1 MFSETFIRRPRFAV
15 VISIFLLL
23 AGGICAFML
32 PVSEY
37 PSISPPTI
45 MVMAGYPGA
54 SAQVIADTVA
64 APLESEI
71 NGVEDMVYY
80 SSTSDIGGSYT
91 LTITFESDANEDMA
105 LVNVNNAVKRAER
118 LLPTEV
124 VNNGVVVVKRS
135 PDIVAMVS
143 FFSTNPEHD
152 EIFLSNYVDI
162 NIKDAVTRI
171 KGVGQCVI
179 FGEMKYSMRVWL
191 DPHKMRA
198 MGISYAEVSSAIAS
212 QNVQAATGSVG
223 TEFSSDYMQFKVD
236 TKGRLATTK
245 EFTDI
250 IIRSGEK
257 GRQVKMG
264 DIATVELGSEE
275 YSGFGSQD
283 GRKSVLLAI
292 FKLNDANALELFEN
306 AKQEITRLSANF
318 PEGLQWDIGYDSTEF
333 VRVTMAEIF
342 QTLLLTFI
350 LVVLITYVFLQ
361 DWRATLVP
369 MVTIPVSLIGT
380 FLFLYLLGMSIN
392 TLSMFALILVI
403 GSVVDDAICVVESC
417 VRLINEENLSPF
429 DAAMKTMEQLSGALI
444 ATTLVVVAVYL
455 PIGFY
460 GGMVGRIYKEF
471 SVTMCIALCLSTVS
485 ALTLSPAICAL
496 ILRKNKEPRGV
507 FKYFNN
513 ALDWTRK
520 GYMKV
525 GSFLARRLVLT
536 AVLFTV
542 IIVANGTVFN
552 SIPSAFVP
560 NEDKGGTFCEV
571 ILPPGATLARTE
583 AVLEEVYQLVKD
595 IPGIEKVQYAPGQTL
610 TAGSGENMGIVI
622 LDLEDWADRTTAET
636 QIAGIQAEVVRRCA
650 SIADASITVFAPPP
664 IMGLGATGGVTF
676 SLMATGTQ
684 TPVELSQA
692 TSHLLAKVME
702 TGKALYCFTSF
713 DANTPMINLNLD
725 RAKAEALNVPVSS
738 VFNTLQTQL
747 GSIYVNDFN
756 LYSKTYKV
764 KVQSKRDFRENIN
777 ALGQLNVT
785 SNSGASVPLSA
796 IATANWTLG
805 PRQSERFNM
814 FQSAWVNIQSK
825 PGVSSGEMMAA
836 VQDLVRD
843 ELSKDYQIGWTDMSY
858 QETQNE
864 GKIVWL
870 LLFSLVLAYLFLVAQ
885 YENWTMPISVIL
897 SVATATLGGMIA
909 LKFYG
914 KSMDIY
920 CQLGLLMLVGLTAKT
935 AILMVEY
942 AKQLRDEGATIFE
955 AAMEGMR
962 MRFRSVMMTGLSFV
976 IGVWPMVSASGAG
989 SASRQAIGQTTFWG
1003 MIAAMLIG
1011 MMFIPALYTI
1021 FQMLAE
1027 STMAKLRKFFG
1038 GKKRS
1043 GNYSRRFVAK
1053 H

>member
-1 MFSETFIRRPRFAV
+1 
-15 VISIFLLL
+15 
-23 AGGICAFML
+23 
-32 PVSEY
+32 
-37 PSISPPTI
+37 
-45 MVMAGYPGA
+45 
-54 SAQVIADTVA
+54 
-64 APLESEI
+64 
-71 NGVEDMVYY
+71 
-80 SSTSDIGGSYT
+80 
-91 LTITFESDANEDMA
+91 
-105 LVNVNNAVKRAER
+105 
-118 LLPTEV
+118 
-124 VNNGVVVVKRS
+124 
-135 PDIVAMVS
+135 
-143 FFSTNPEHD
+143 
-152 EIFLSNYVDI
+152 
-162 NIKDAVTRI
+162 
-171 KGVGQCVI
+171 
-179 FGEMKYSMRVWL
+179 
-191 DPHKMRA
+191 
-198 MGISYAEVSSAIAS
+198 
-212 QNVQAATGSVG
+212 
-223 TEFSSDYMQFKVD
+223 
-236 TKGRLATTK
+236 
-245 EFTDI
+245 
-250 IIRSGEK
+250 
-257 GRQVKMG
+257 MG
-264 DIATVELGSEE
+264 DIAKIELGSEE

-283 GRKSVLLAI
+283 GQKSVPLAI

-306 AKQEITRLSANF
+306 AKSEITRLAASF
-318 PEGLQWDIGYDSTEF
+318 PDGMEWDIGYDSTEF
-333 VRVTMAEIF
+333 VRVTMAEIV
-342 QTLLLTFI
+342 QTLLITFL
-350 LVVLITYVFLQ
+350 LVVLITYIFLQ

-380 FLFLYLLGMSIN
+380 FLFLYLLDMSIN
-392 TLSMFALILVI
+392 TLSMCALILVI

-417 VRLINEENLSPF
+417 VRLIQEEGLSPF

-471 SVTMCIALCLSTVS
+471 SVTMCVALCLSTVN

-496 ILRKNKEPRGV
+496 ILRKQNEPKGV
-507 FKYFNN
+507 FRYFNK
-513 ALDWTRK
+513 ALDWTRN
-520 GYMKV
+520 GYLKV
-525 GSFLARRLVLT
+525 GGFLARRLILT
-536 AVLFTV
+536 AVLFAV
-542 IIVANGTVFN
+542 IVGSNGIVFN
-552 SIPSAFVP
+552 SIPSSFVP

-571 ILPPGATLARTE
+571 ILPSGAALARTE
-583 AVLEEVYQLVKD
+583 AVLEEIYHLVRD
-595 IPGIEKVQYAPGQTL
+595 IPDVDKVQYAPGQTL

-622 LDLEDWADRTTAET
+622 LDLDDWSDRMTPEK
-636 QIAGIQAEVVRRCA
+636 QIGAIQEEVVRRCA
-650 SIADASITVFAPPP
+650 TIADASVTVFAPPS

-684 TPVELSQA
+684 TPQELSQA

-702 TGKALYCFTSF
+702 SGKALYNFTSF

-764 KVQSKRDFRENIN
+764 KVQSQRDFRENIN

-785 SNSGASVPLSA
+785 SINGSSVPLSA
-796 IATANWTLG
+796 IATIDWTLG

-825 PGVSSGEMMAA
+825 PGVSSGEMMST
-836 VQDLVRD
+836 VQELVRT
-843 ELSKDYQIGWTDMSY
+843 ELSNDYQIGWTDMSY

-870 LLFSLVLAYLFLVAQ
+870 LLFSIILAYLFLVAQ
-885 YENWTMPISVIL
+885 YENWTMPISVIF

-942 AKQLRDEGATIFE
+942 AKQLRDEGATIFD
-955 AAMEGMR
+955 AALEGMR

-1003 MIAAMLIG
+1003 MAVAMVVG
-1011 MMFIPALYTI
+1011 MMFIPALYMI
-1021 FQMLAE
+1021 FQSMAE
-1027 STMAKLRKFFG
+1027 STMRWMRRKF
-1038 GKKRS
+1038 GKRPVS
-1043 GNYSRRFVAK
+1043 GRYTRRFIPK
-1053 H
+1053 N